1 MNTTFDPTS
10 ESRLEVPSGSRN
22 GDQGRRDDRRAKILE
37 LLSVLDQGTCAVSG
51 RSESPPPAEPDRTTH
66 EQPDSSKPARFL
78 LADRTGPIAEF
89 ASWNAAREYM
99 SAQQHHGATIVAV
112 GGPKEP
118 GRSEERRVGR

>member
-1 MNTTFDPTS
+1 MNTTFDSTS
-10 ESRLEVPSGSRN
+10 ESRLGAPNGSRN
-22 GDQGRRDDRRAKILE
+22 GDQGGRDDRRAKILE

-51 RSESPPPAEPDRTTH
+51 RREFPPPAEPDRTTH

-99 SAQQHHGATIVAV
+99 SAQQHHGATIVLV
-112 GGPKEP
+112 GDQKEP
-118 GRSEERRVGR
+118 GPTSL